1 MLSKEL
7 FVVGI
12 FLQILCCSG
21 KRPNIVVIVA
31 DDLGWGDVGWTN
43 PSMEDVTPTL
53 TNLARSGV
61 ILSQY
66 YVQQVCSPSRAAL
79 MTGMYPYHIGRQK
92 GTIKPLQPTGL
103 TLNRTLLPEQ
113 LEKLGYSNHIVGK
126 WHLGFCKVEYT
137 PTWRGFHN
145 FYGYY
150 TGAEDYFEHERDKFF
165 DFRRN
170 MNIVFEA
177 KGSYSTDLFT
187 QEAVRVIKKHK
198 KTVPL
203 FLYLPFQAVH
213 APLEAPTQEYKN
225 NSKTEIPPRDI
236 YRAMLSR
243 MDSGVSKIIQA
254 LKDKGQ
260 WDNTLLVF
268 TTDNGGAV
276 SMAGSNH
283 PLRGTKGT
291 LFEGGTHGVGFVA
304 GGVMNRSG
312 ISSSE
317 LMHITD
323 WYPTLLAAAGYTL
336 PVEGLDGVNQWD
348 VIKNGGN
355 SSRTEMVYNM
365 KMLPPQGAIRIGPYK
380 LMYANKFN
388 KDGWY
393 NIDATKGDYRKGK
406 YMKNKKSKLVNKK
419 GNMRRSRNFKN
430 RKYQHYI
437 QEHFK
442 HTIVKTTKK
451 KVFLKDPKHTERIFN
466 ITSKDENNE
475 FDDETIADWIADDNY
490 DEESNVDLND
500 TPTQRLFERRWP
512 KLKKHLFN
520 VVEDP
525 EERNDLFDS
534 HPEVVEK
541 LRLRVR
547 ELLASFV
554 ERDYPDPS
562 PKGRPKHFKNV
573 WSPGWC

>member
-1 MLSKEL
+1 MLRTVIGLVLSISS
-7 FVVGI
+7 VT
-12 FLQILCCSG
+12 S
-21 KRPNIVVIVA
+21 KRPNIVLIVA

-43 PSMEDVTPTL
+43 PNMEDVTPTL
-53 TNLARSGV
+53 TKLARNGV

-79 MTGMYPYHIGRQK
+79 MTGMYPYHIARQK

-113 LEKLGYSNHIVGK
+113 LEKLGYTNHIVGK
-126 WHLGFCKVEYT
+126 WHLGFCKWEYT
-137 PTWRGFHN
+137 PTWRGFHH

-150 TGAEDYFEHERDKFF
+150 TGAEKYFEHERDNYF
-165 DFRRN
+165 DFRKD
-170 MNIVFEA
+170 MNINYEA

-187 QEAVRVIKKHK
+187 SEAVKIIKNHN
-198 KTVPL
+198 TSNPL

-213 APLEAPTQEYKN
+213 APLEAPKQDYVKN
-225 NSKTEIPPRDI
+225 TKTGIPARDI

-243 MDSGVSKIIQA
+243 MDSGVKQIVQT
-254 LKDKGQ
+254 LKTKGE
-260 WDNTLLVF
+260 WENTLLVF

-276 SMAGSNH
+276 SQAGSNH

-291 LFEGGTHGVGFVA
+291 LFEGGTHGVGFVG
-304 GGVMNRSG
+304 GGVLKRSG
-312 ISSSE
+312 ISSTQ

-323 WYPTLLAAAGYTL
+323 WYPTLLSAAGNTL
-336 PVEGLDGVNQWD
+336 PVRGLDGVDQWE
-348 VIKNGGN
+348 VITNGEN
-355 SSRTEMVYNM
+355 STRTEMVYNM

-393 NIDATKGDYRKGK
+393 NIDTKKKILEKKQYLKYKILQKG
-406 YMKNKKSKLVNKK
+406 VH
-419 GNMRRSRNFKN
+419 RRSRFL
-430 RKYQHYI
+430 
-437 QEHFK
+437 K
-442 HTIVKTTKK
+442 HKKLHSFKK
-451 KVFLKDPKHTERIFN
+451 KAHDKKIIKKTNKKVSLIHPKYAEEIFN
-466 ITSKDENNE
+466 IKSEDEDNE
-475 FDDETIADWIADDNY
+475 FDDDNEDMGEENDAGEY
-490 DEESNVDLND
+490 DQNLND
-500 TPTQRLFERRWP
+500 NPRQRMFDRRWP

-525 EERNDLFDS
+525 EERTDLFDS
-534 HPEVVEK
+534 NPEIVEK

-547 ELLASFV
+547 ELLGSFV

-562 PKGRPKHFKNV
+562 KKGKPKNFRNV